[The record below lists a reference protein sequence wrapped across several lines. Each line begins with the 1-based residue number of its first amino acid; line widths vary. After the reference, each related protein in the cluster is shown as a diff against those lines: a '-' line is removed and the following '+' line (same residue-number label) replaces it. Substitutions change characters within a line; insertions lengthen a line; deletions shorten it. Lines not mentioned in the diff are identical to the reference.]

1 MKTVDFLQLWL
12 SMPSKAGIASAP
24 TVKPRLIL
32 ESGEVL
38 SIQAGEAWCSSPR
51 ESVGPYTSV
60 EVAPTTWY
68 EGVYGEKAGYDST
81 DFPVAFFV
89 GIESLAEV
97 IDAHGG
103 VDVIAT
109 LEKITRETI

>member
-12 SMPSKAGIASAP
+12 SMPRKAGIASAP

-38 SIQAGEAWCSSPR
+38 SIQAGKAWCSSPR
-51 ESVGPYTSV
+51 ESVGPYTAV

-68 EGVYGEKAGYDST
+68 EGVYGEKDESIDY
-81 DFPVAFFV
+81 PVASFV
-89 GIESLAEV
+89 NIEKLAEV
-97 IDAHGG
+97 IDGHGG
-103 VDVIAT
+103 FDVSAT
-109 LEKITRETI
+109 LEKIVRGSI